1 MANKK
6 KSQAATT
13 STTATKISNVET
25 GVALTI
31 LAVLGGLSVLWA
43 LFLWKELVDVRSTGK
58 MPFCAFGENECGLLW
73 DAAFASAIHRYT
85 GLPVAAWGVVWGI
98 VALLMPLHARKAE
111 GRNTARRL
119 NAVKWTAIAGL
130 AGLVVL
136 LAVSA
141 SDGLFCSSCA
151 LTYILTLAYGG
162 VVFFMLKPKVPLNM
176 KGLEVA
182 AGVTVAAFL
191 FLLYPGLATPKSQ
204 ALKDQRVL
212 EEAARRQAEQRQ
224 AEERL
229 AEDGLA
235 EDGLAKDNPGGTGQ
249 SAASGE
255 ATGGGVA
262 AAAEANKAQLDK
274 QLREFLDGAKPD
286 LLQELSNALHLH
298 REAIYHEEDPRFLR
312 GSYAAQVRVT
322 EFTDALC
329 GHCATLHQALKQ
341 IGGMVPE
348 DSFSVDARHFP
359 LDGNCNHELPVRGAE
374 TVRCAAARAQVCME
388 SSPQAAEFS
397 GQVFSNQ
404 QGLTLSKLYDL
415 VKPYSS
421 PSALKSCMQSDETRA
436 KLVDDVTYAGRFNP
450 RGTPLVLINGKELKS
465 RALIPVLYAMIMAG
479 GSPDHPF
486 FASLPAADPTAVAD
500 DGHGH

>member
-6 KSQAATT
+6 KSQTAAKSTATT
-13 STTATKISNVET
+13 TAAKASNPSTAT
-25 GVALTI
+25 ALTLLTI
-31 LAVLGGLSVLWA
+31 LGGLSILWA

-58 MPFCAFGENECGLLW
+58 DPFCAFGENECGLLW
-73 DAAFASAIHRYT
+73 DAAFASAVHNYT

-141 SDGLFCSSCA
+141 SDGLFCTSCA
-151 LTYILTLAYGG
+151 LTYVLTLAYGG
-162 VVFFMLKPKVPLNM
+162 VVFFMLKSKMPLSM
-176 KGLEVA
+176 KGLEVP

-191 FLLYPGLATPKSQ
+191 LLLYPGLSTPKSQ
-204 ALKDQRVL
+204 AREDQRML
-212 EEAARRQAEQRQ
+212 EEAARRQTEQ
-224 AEERL
+224 RL
-229 AEDGLA
+229 AE
-235 EDGLAKDNPGGTGQ
+235 ENRAKQGPTDTGQ
-249 SAASGE
+249 SVASGE
-255 ATGGGVA
+255 VNNGDVNNGEAGTA
-262 AAAEANKAQLDK
+262 ADAKKAELDR
-274 QLREFLDGAKPD
+274 QLREFLDGATPEF
-286 LLQELSNALHLH
+286 LQEFSNALHQY
-298 REAIYHEEDPRFLR
+298 REAIYHEEEPRFLR

-329 GHCATLHQALKQ
+329 GHCASLHFALKQ
-341 IGGMVPE
+341 IGGIVPE

-359 LDGNCNHELPVRGAE
+359 LDGNCNHELPIRGAE
-374 TVRCAAARAQVCME
+374 TVRCAAARAQICME
-388 SSPQAAEFS
+388 SSPQASEFS
-397 GQVFSNQ
+397 GQVFSKQ

-415 VKPYSS
+415 SRPFSS

-436 KLVDDVTYAGRFNP
+436 KLIDDVTYAANFKP
-450 RGTPLVLINGKELKS
+450 KGTPLVLVNGKELRS
-465 RALIPVLYAMIMAG
+465 RALVPTLYALIMAG

-486 FASLPAADPTAVAD
+486 FASLPAADPDAD
-500 DGHGH
+500 SHDGHGH